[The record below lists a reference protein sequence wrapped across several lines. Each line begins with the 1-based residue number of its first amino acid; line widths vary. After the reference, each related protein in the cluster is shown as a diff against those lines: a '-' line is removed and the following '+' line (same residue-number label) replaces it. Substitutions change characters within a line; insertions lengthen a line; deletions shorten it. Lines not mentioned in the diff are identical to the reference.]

1 MDSLGDL
8 KDKLAKFRIKEL
20 KDALT
25 KLGLPKQGTKKV
37 LFDRILAIF
46 YDDQG
51 MCAKK
56 TVIAKEKVVNIV
68 DDIYRKMH
76 VYGTPDSASKP
87 LGFSHGSTVKL
98 NDEIED
104 YNKTYRIQCPC
115 GNTVQTESMIK
126 CEDPKCHVWQHIR
139 CVVIPEKDV
148 ESGIPTTPHKTFYCE
163 LCRLSRL
170 DPFWE
175 SVSNPLLP
183 VKLTITDI
191 PPDGTSPV
199 QSIEKTFQLTRAETD
214 LVEKQE
220 YDIQAWCMLLNDKV
234 QFRMHWPLHTSL
246 QLNGVPV
253 RVINRPGSQLLG
265 ANGRDD
271 GPIIT
276 TCIREG
282 INKISMA
289 GIDARVFCFGVRV
302 VKKRTVQ
309 QILNCIPKESDG
321 ERFEDALAR
330 VCRVGGGDVAENA
343 DSDSDLQIV
352 DDFISVN
359 LRCPM
364 SGSRIKVA
372 GRFQPCTHKG
382 CFDLEVFVEIN
393 RRSRKWQCPI
403 CLKNYSLEHIII
415 DPYLNRITSKLKNCG
430 ENVMEIEVKHDGSW
444 RVKAGGDLGSL
455 GDLVQW
461 HLPNG
466 NLCTSSDAESDKPN
480 LEILK
485 SQDGCS
491 NGHGNLRVGLK
502 KNPNG
507 VWQISKP
514 EEIIAMSSSSDTV
527 IGKEGCDD
535 VSVNQDYSGVEN
547 EPVQL
552 GNGELIVLSDSD
564 EENELLMIPGN
575 EVPTHSFQKNGIP
588 DSYGNEDRPTF
599 PDSRIGILNT
609 TTTID
614 INNEFGIETWPSP
627 HNIQRLDP
635 GFQIFGS
642 NADVQHNPIS
652 GCGFPTDMGSV
663 GAVTESSVVYANAN
677 INSSLVV
684 NNPFSF
690 GDVDPSLQM
699 FIPNIPSDTSSM
711 ADPNMRDQPLDATT
725 CAPSEDWFSLS
736 LGSGGDIGATSDST
750 GANGLNSVSV
760 NDNKSNKTCREGPGS
775 PFAFPRKRRSARPRP
790 YPNIDYFDST

>member
-1 MDSLGDL
+1 
-8 KDKLAKFRIKEL
+8 
-20 KDALT
+20 
-25 KLGLPKQGTKKV
+25 
-37 LFDRILAIF
+37 
-46 YDDQG
+46 
-51 MCAKK
+51 
-56 TVIAKEKVVNIV
+56 
-68 DDIYRKMH
+68 
-76 VYGTPDSASKP
+76 
-87 LGFSHGSTVKL
+87 
-98 NDEIED
+98 
-104 YNKTYRIQCPC
+104 
-115 GNTVQTESMIK
+115 
-126 CEDPKCHVWQHIR
+126 
-139 CVVIPEKDV
+139 
-148 ESGIPTTPHKTFYCE
+148 
-163 LCRLSRL
+163 
-170 DPFWE
+170 
-175 SVSNPLLP
+175 
-183 VKLTITDI
+183 
-191 PPDGTSPV
+191 
-199 QSIEKTFQLTRAETD
+199 
-214 LVEKQE
+214 
-220 YDIQAWCMLLNDKV
+220 
-234 QFRMHWPLHTSL
+234 MHWPLHTSL

-253 RVINRPGSQLLG
+253 RVINRPGSQ
-265 ANGRDD
+265 ANGRGD

-352 DDFISVN
+352 DNFISEN
-359 LRCPM
+359 LWCPM

-372 GRFQPCTHKG
+372 GRFHPCTHKG

-393 RRSRKWQCPI
+393 RMSRKWQCPI

-415 DPYLNRITSKLKNCG
+415 DPYLNRVTSKLKNCG

-466 NLCTSSDAESDKPN
+466 NLCTSSDAESDESN

-485 SQDGCS
+485 SRDGCS

-535 VSVNQDYSGVEN
+535 VSVNQDNSGVEY
-547 EPVQL
+547 EPAQP

-575 EVPTHSFQKNGIP
+575 EVPTFSFQQNGIP
-588 DSYGNEDRPTF
+588 DSYGNEDCPTF

-609 TTTID
+609 TTTTIAS
-614 INNEFGIETWPSP
+614 NNEFGIETWPSP
-627 HNIQRLDP
+627 HNIQRVVL

-642 NADVQHNPIS
+642 NADVQHNLIS

-684 NNPFSF
+684 GNPF
-690 GDVDPSLQM
+690 
-699 FIPNIPSDTSSM
+699 
-711 ADPNMRDQPLDATT
+711 
-725 CAPSEDWFSLS
+725 
-736 LGSGGDIGATSDST
+736 
-750 GANGLNSVSV
+750 
-760 NDNKSNKTCREGPGS
+760 
-775 PFAFPRKRRSARPRP
+775 
-790 YPNIDYFDST
+790 